1 VDILGRSSLNFVS
14 SCKGR
19 KISFLHPSFGLWF
32 CSFIIKDRMAKEEH
46 INLFNVSFVWH
57 RGHHTWR
64 ANKQGNLCV
73 YAKFNEEVD
82 SCGELW
88 LELMVIS

>member
-1 VDILGRSSLNFVS
+1 MGSYQDEEGQLECKLCPTGTHTEYLHSRSISECKGKGFVDILGRSSLNFVS

-46 INLFNVSFVWH
+46 INLFNVSFV
-57 RGHHTWR
+57 
-64 ANKQGNLCV
+64 
-73 YAKFNEEVD
+73 
-82 SCGELW
+82 
-88 LELMVIS
+88 